1 MVQFFTENQFSL
13 LKAIAKDSIVAQP
26 TSGKFIKEHKLS
38 GASSV
43 KAALKILE
51 DKELVYRTNKG
62 YIIYATEG
70 THRFLMENG
79 VESTLCYWPSEEGT
93 PQALELLH
101 SGDVD
106 LVININ
112 KNLTPGELTNGYKL
126 RRAAIDH
133 NIPLITNARL
143 ASAYIHSFCTIEE
156 DSISI
161 SPWSSFVQ

>member
-1 MVQFFTENQFSL
+1 MTSTGEVGCIARSSDEAILQAMLSVGYRIPKKGVLMSTGGVKQKVML
-13 LKAIAKDSIVAQP
+13 LDSAKLLRD
-26 TSGKFIKEHKLS
+26 
-38 GASSV
+38 
-43 KAALKILE
+43 
-51 DKELVYRTNKG
+51 KG

-156 DSISI
+156 DSITI